1 MALNIKTIQQVA
13 AFMADSLIQAANN
26 NEPDTSK
33 HIDPSIRNSLIRSIV
48 LALSGGI
55 DDNNRGIRKTEK
67 EIFPGTAGEQGLLID
82 WGVEFGIN
90 RNQPFKANGKIIFSG
105 TVGGIIPIS
114 TPLQRANSVQYTTLS
129 QVTIAEQTINVL
141 SITRS
146 GSTATLK
153 TVDDHNLATGFVI
166 DSIQGAVETEYNVS
180 TTTITVTDN
189 RTLTYTVSG
198 TPSSPATGT
207 ITLTY
212 TGASVNVIAALEGA
226 NGNAD
231 SGTQITLLSPII
243 DVDNTSLVTFDGL
256 VGGLDIETIEALRGR
271 IQERTS
277 NLVNVFAAK
286 GLESFIKEEIDGA
299 TRVFVQESFAP
310 TKTVSLTSLTTD
322 SAGVATAAPA
332 LPITDF
338 INGSFITITG
348 ANESD
353 LNVISK
359 AAFQRP
365 DDKIVFAIDIASSIT
380 GTGSISISYST
391 VPAGRVVIYPLFDNQ
406 INIIPSG
413 QQVNDVKN
421 IIIDPNNEVKPANTP
436 DEFVIVK
443 SAIAVLVP
451 ITFSSLSPNTTDMR
465 NAISANLDGFFR
477 NDTVLGQGLSLEQI
491 NNIIFTTTDSNGN
504 TPVFDLS
511 SPSGDTSID
520 DGEIATLGT
529 VTFP

>member
-1 MALNIKTIQQVA
+1 M
-13 AFMADSLIQAANN
+13 
-26 NEPDTSK
+26 
-33 HIDPSIRNSLIRSIV
+33 
-48 LALSGGI
+48 
-55 DDNNRGIRKTEK
+55 
-67 EIFPGTAGEQGLLID
+67 LID
-82 WGVEFGIN
+82 WGVLFGIN

-105 TVGGIIPIS
+105 TAGGIIPIS

-129 QVTIAEQTINVL
+129 QVTISEQTINVL

-153 TVDDHNLATGFVI
+153 TVDDHNLVTGFVT
-166 DSIQGAVETEYNVS
+166 DSIQGAGQTEYNVS
-180 TTTITVTDN
+180 VTTITVTDN

-198 TPSSPATGT
+198 TPVSPATGT
-207 ITLTY
+207 ITLTF
-212 TGASVNVIAALEGA
+212 TGASVNVDASEEGA
-226 NGNAD
+226 DGNAD
-231 SGTQITLLSPII
+231 SGTQITLLSPLT

-256 VGGLDIETIEALRGR
+256 VGGLDIEVIEALDAR

-286 GLESFIKEEIDGA
+286 GLEAFIKEEIDGA
-299 TRVFVQESFAP
+299 TRVFVQKSFAP
-310 TKTVSLTSLTTD
+310 TKTVGLTSLTTD
-322 SAGVATAAPA
+322 SAGVATANPA

-353 LNVISK
+353 LNIVKK

-365 DDKIVFAIDIASSIT
+365 DGKIVFAIDIASSIT
-380 GTGSISISYST
+380 GTGSILISYST

-406 INIIPSG
+406 VNIIPSG

-421 IIIDPNNEVKPANTP
+421 VIIDPDNEVVPANTP

-443 SAIAVLVP
+443 SAIAVSIA

-465 NAISANLDGFFR
+465 NAISVNLDGFFR
-477 NDTVLGQGLSLEQI
+477 NDTVLGQNISLEQV

-504 TPVFDLS
+504 TPTFDLS
-511 SPSGDTSID
+511 SPPGDTAMD
-520 DGEIATLGT
+520 DGEIGTLGT
-529 VTFP
+529 VIFP